1 MLNQT
6 WREATW
12 RDLDQPWDIIVIGGG
27 ITGAGIFNMAAHK
40 GLKVVLL
47 EANDFAFG
55 TSSRSSKLV
64 HGGIRYLKNRQ
75 FDVVRESVKE
85 RERLLRESGG
95 LVDPLPFIFPA
106 YEDNQRETKMMKL
119 GVLVYD
125 LMAPKW
131 QHRTLSKAQTQK
143 ALPALTMETL
153 TGGVRYFD
161 ALVDDSQLVLR
172 VIMDGIRFGGS
183 AINYCQVI
191 ELCKAKSGDVEGV
204 IVEDQTGIMNPSQ
217 IELHGKVVI
226 NATGPWSDTLREKI
240 NGAPKLRQLR
250 GSHLVFSQDA
260 ILLNAAV
267 TMLHPRDNRA
277 LFAIPWENRIII
289 GTTDLDHDNSK
300 TSQKCCID
308 ETSITPDEVEYLI
321 ESARYT
327 FPDYPVSE
335 EDIISTF
342 SGLRPVIHTNAPTP
356 SQESRAHEIWCENGL
371 VTVAGGKL
379 TIFRVMAA
387 DVLNY
392 CANKLPGRPE
402 FDHRTTCF
410 IHPEPQNRQ
419 DLTNPNWIL
428 MAGRL
433 GSDVNQ
439 FFQNANPQDLQPI
452 TPIPALWAELAWA
465 AENEAVVHLDDLL
478 LRRVRLGVLLPN
490 SGMDLIREV
499 RKRVQAPL
507 GWSDQTWTAEV
518 DRYLQIWRENYYL
531 PK

>member
-1 MLNQT
+1 MLNQV
-6 WREATW
+6 WRESTW

-27 ITGAGIFNMAAHK
+27 ITGAGIFNMAAKK

-95 LVDPLPFIFPA
+95 LVVPLPFIFPG
-106 YEDNQRETKMMKL
+106 YEDNQHEIKMMKV
-119 GVLVYD
+119 GVIVYD

-131 QHRTLSKAQTQK
+131 QHRSLNKTQTQK
-143 ALPALTMETL
+143 ALPALSMENL
-153 TGGVRYFD
+153 TGGIKYYD

-172 VIMDGIRFGGS
+172 VVMDGIRFGGS
-183 AINYCQVI
+183 AINYSHVI

-204 IVEDQTGIMNPSQ
+204 IVQDKTGRMSPST
-217 IELHGKVVI
+217 IELQGKVVI
-226 NATGPWSDTLREKI
+226 NATGPWSDFLREHIQGK
-240 NGAPKLRQLR
+240 PKLRRLR
-250 GSHLVFSQDA
+250 GSHLVFSQDT
-260 ILLNAAV
+260 IPLNAAV

-289 GTTDLDHDNSK
+289 GTTDLDHDINTIPRK
-300 TSQKCCID
+300 NHDD
-308 ETSITPDEVEYLI
+308 ETKITPDEVAYLI
-321 ESARYT
+321 EAARYT
-327 FPDYPVSE
+327 FPDHPVSE

-342 SGLRPVIHTNAPTP
+342 SGLRPVIQTNAPTP

-371 VTVAGGKL
+371 VTISGGKL

-392 CANKLPGRPE
+392 CASKLPGSLK
-402 FDHRTTCF
+402 FDHRTACF
-410 IHPEPQNRQ
+410 IHPKPRERQ
-419 DLTNPNWIL
+419 DLNNPDWIL

-433 GSDVNQ
+433 GYDVNQ
-439 FFQNANPQDLQPI
+439 FFADAKPQDLKPI
-452 TPIPALWAELAWA
+452 NPIPELWAELAWA

-478 LRRVRLGVLLPN
+478 LRRVRLGVLFPKG
-490 SGMDLIREV
+490 GMDLIAEV
-499 RKRVQAPL
+499 RKRIQAPL
-507 GWSDQTWTAEV
+507 GWSDQTWAAEV
-518 DRYLQIWRENYYL
+518 ERYLEIWRENYYL
-531 PK
+531 PQ

>member
-1 MLNQT
+1 MLNHN

-12 RDLDQPWDIIVIGGG
+12 LDLDQPWDIIVIGGG
-27 ITGAGIFNMAAHK
+27 ITGAGIFNMAAQE

-85 RERLLRESGG
+85 RERLLRESDG
-95 LVDPLPFIFPA
+95 LVDSLPFIFPS

-119 GVLVYD
+119 GVIVYD

-131 QHRTLSKAQTQK
+131 QHRNLNKTQTQK

-153 TGGVRYFD
+153 TGGVKYYD

-191 ELCKAKSGDVEGV
+191 ELCKSKADDVEGV
-204 IVEDQTGIMNPSQ
+204 IVEDKTGKMKPSHL
-217 IELHGKVVI
+217 ELRGKVVI

-240 NGAPKLRQLR
+240 NGAPKLRRLR
-250 GSHLVFSQDA
+250 GSHLVFSKDA
-260 ILLNAAV
+260 IPLNAAV

-277 LFAIPWENRIII
+277 LFAIPWENRILI
-289 GTTDLDHDNSK
+289 GTTDLDHDIKQSARK
-300 TSQKCCID
+300 HYID
-308 ETSITPDEVEYLI
+308 ETYITSDEVDYLI
-321 ESARYT
+321 EATRHT
-327 FPDYPVSE
+327 FPDHPVSE

-342 SGLRPVIHTNAPTP
+342 SGLRPIIQTNAPTP

-371 VTVAGGKL
+371 VTIAGGKL

-392 CANKLPGRPE
+392 CANKLPGNPN
-402 FDHRTTCF
+402 FDHRSICF
-410 IHPEPQNRQ
+410 IHPEPENRH
-419 DLTNPNWIL
+419 DLKNPNWNL

-433 GSDVNQ
+433 GNDVNK
-439 FFQNANPQDLQPI
+439 FFKTANRQDLQPI
-452 TPIPALWAELAWA
+452 TPITELWAELAWA

-478 LRRVRLGVLLPN
+478 LRRVRLGVLFPDA
-490 SGMDLIREV
+490 GMDLIDEV
-499 RKRVQAPL
+499 RKRIQVPL
-507 GWSDQTWTAEV
+507 GWSNQTWDYEV
-518 DRYLQIWRENYYL
+518 ERYLQIWRENYYL
-531 PK
+531 PG